1 MKATR
6 KKETPVPGVGEEAP
20 KCHLVTQRTQWPRP
34 QEPPGKPRELQ
45 STQET
50 QVSICKKREK
60 DIWEIT
66 IRKTSCGSPVKFE
79 NKF

>member
-1 MKATR
+1 MSLGHPKNPMAQATGASG
-6 KKETPVPGVGEEAP
+6 ET
-20 KCHLVTQRTQWPRP
+20 Q
-34 QEPPGKPRELQ
+34 ELQ